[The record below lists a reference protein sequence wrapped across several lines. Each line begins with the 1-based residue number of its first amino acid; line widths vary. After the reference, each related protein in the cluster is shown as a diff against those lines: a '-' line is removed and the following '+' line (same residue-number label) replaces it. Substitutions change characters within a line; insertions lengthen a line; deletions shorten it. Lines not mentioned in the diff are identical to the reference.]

1 MLTQQLSYFLITYH
15 CSNAFKVTQS
25 LIKTNQVSGKPRPPV
40 FSRDQREIVKSAKVE
55 VMMMICGLV
64 ENNISHLWSYED
76 EDGFGFK
83 YFCSLYVLI
92 TFKRQQLPFLGSEHY
107 LEHGQSFPRD
117 PVQTLLQEISGTAP
131 APFQL
136 LTIMLERIE
145 NTIKAFNSCLI
156 FTDQGHALEVFKV
169 GTLHLTF
176 IIFLSGNKMLAL

>member
-1 MLTQQLSYFLITYH
+1 
-15 CSNAFKVTQS
+15 
-25 LIKTNQVSGKPRPPV
+25 
-40 FSRDQREIVKSAKVE
+40 
-55 VMMMICGLV
+55 MMMICGLV

-176 IIFLSGNKMLAL
+176 IIFFIRKQNASLVNAQLPHESSFRHTMCPPQPSRFALSIFCKPRHRGTHHITSELQKMSKVS